1 MTWLGID
8 IGGANLKIAD
18 GQGFADSRRFDL
30 WRYPDQLGQQ
40 LRALIA
46 DAPSADGLAVT
57 MTGELADCFVTKAEG
72 VRTIL
77 QNVDRAR
84 GGRDV
89 RVYLVDGRLASWEVA
104 KDHPQLAAASNW
116 HVLARYAW
124 RYVAPGPGML
134 LDVGSTTTDI
144 LPLVDGQPAVDRPDD
159 TSRLIQGQ
167 LVYTGVG
174 RSPVCAVASAVD
186 YRDTRCP
193 LAQERF
199 ATMRDVYLVL
209 GDTAEDEAETDTA
222 DGRPATRQAAR
233 FRLARSVCADG
244 DTFTHSDAVA
254 AARSLASAQ
263 LQRIVAG
270 IDQVTRQM
278 PHVLATVVIC
288 GQGEFL
294 ARRAIQRAHP
304 RIQVVSLSQRLG
316 PLVSACGPAHALA
329 TIAHETPHT
338 GNDP

>member
-18 GQGFADSRRFDL
+18 GNGFADSRRFDL
-30 WRYPDQLGQQ
+30 WRHPDQLGPQ
-40 LRALIA
+40 LQALIA
-46 DAPSADGLAVT
+46 NSPSADGLAIT

-84 GGRDV
+84 EGRDV
-89 RVYLVDGRLASWEVA
+89 RVYLVDGRLASLDVA
-104 KDHPQLAAASNW
+104 KNHPQLAAAANW

-124 RYVAPGPGML
+124 RYVAPGPALL

-144 LPLVDGQPAVDRPDD
+144 IPLVDGQPAVDRPDD

-186 YRDTRCP
+186 YRGTRCP
-193 LAQERF
+193 LAQELF

-209 GDTAEDEAETDTA
+209 GDTPEDEAETDTA
-222 DGRPATRQAAR
+222 DGRPATRSAAR

-244 DTFTHSDAVA
+244 ESFTESDAVTA
-254 AARSLASAQ
+254 AQSLAGAQ
-263 LQRIVAG
+263 LKRIAAG
-270 IDQVTRQM
+270 IDQVTRQV
-278 PHVLATVVIC
+278 PQALATVVVC

-294 ARRAIQRAHP
+294 ARRAIRQAHRP
-304 RIQVVSLSQRLG
+304 IQVVSLSQQLG

-329 TIAHETPHT
+329 TIAHETSHAGSGP
-338 GNDP
+338 